1 MSGIRDDSRVKADQ
15 WKSDRKAG
23 AQWEASEA
31 MISLCKE
38 HAAEDLEGMRVIDYK
53 TGKAYGFAE
62 TGTFS
67 GGRRLQIALYAYAAE
82 SLFNSNIVSG
92 EYHFSTTRGQNQV
105 FDFDRQTLAP
115 VNELVD
121 IMLNGVGKG
130 SFIPTEDADDCKF
143 CDSRDIC
150 RVTEGRYNKVVSPL
164 TEWSKE
170 QMSTG
175 SSAAFD
181 SFKRVRA
188 L

>member
-1 MSGIRDDSRVKADQ
+1 
-15 WKSDRKAG
+15 
-23 AQWEASEA
+23 
-31 MISLCKE
+31 
-38 HAAEDLEGMRVIDYK
+38 MRVIDYK